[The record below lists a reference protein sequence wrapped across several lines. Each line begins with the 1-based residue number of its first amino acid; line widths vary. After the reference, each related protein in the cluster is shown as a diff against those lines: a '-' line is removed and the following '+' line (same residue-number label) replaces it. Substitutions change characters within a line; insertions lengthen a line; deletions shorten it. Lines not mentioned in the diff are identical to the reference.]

1 MGTSMET
8 TVTAG
13 GALTRIVIADLDALR
28 AALHEAEG
36 APTSVRPELG
46 SPLPDLIAGQE
57 DETALWQRCASAFT
71 LDPQQWIA
79 YGNHLLAC
87 GRIGEALDAY
97 RALSQKPRWRWHF
110 FRYTARL
117 HQTIEDW
124 PRAILTWTEA
134 MEEFR
139 DTPRFDDILAS
150 RGSVY
155 LRAGLL
161 EDACSDYLE
170 LRLRQPSSPAGHLGL
185 IRALCAMR
193 AFGAARAVRD
203 DAARLSVHV
212 PPSLDSNALI
222 QMDETLVRASGDVP
236 SLLAFGQMLAR
247 NCLDDASAGSH
258 LRRVLHNRSAY
269 FSPDTWNALT
279 LLFTDR
285 PAVATLINE
294 LRASQTHTL
303 SEEIAV
309 VEAQLADGSL
319 PAQGPNALRLRAQRA
334 TALVRLDRRE
344 EALAEVG
351 AIARDTQDWPAVPE
365 TLSTVL
371 EWRDVQLGDVAG
383 AQARYWTRRRR
394 LHTADRSHELAPVTR
409 VAEMA
414 DVIVLTQVRNEM
426 PNLPSFL
433 DHHRQLGVRRF
444 VIVDNGSEDGTAEYL
459 AAMNDVE
466 LLMTR
471 ASYRR
476 AGAGV
481 EWLDPIARRPE
492 YADTLCL
499 RLDADERF
507 VYPHCDRATV
517 SDLWTYLRGRGFDG
531 IAGPMIDL
539 FPESLAT
546 ISSFP
551 DHVEA
556 SRYFDADVSRC
567 PTVTPPYREYAG
579 GVRSRSLGGKQQ
591 TLGKVPGLRGGGRVE
606 RLGSHRCS
614 PVALADLSCALLHYK
629 FRPDFFDRAREEI
642 ARREYAQNGQEWQRY
657 LELETRTGEV
667 LPAEASRPYQSWH
680 DLVAVRLMHS
690 SDGWDAFVD
699 ALAS

>member
-1 MGTSMET
+1 MET
-8 TVTAG
+8 TIIMG
-13 GALTRIVIADLDALR
+13 GVKASIVIADLDELR
-28 AALHEAEG
+28 AALHEAE
-36 APTSVRPELG
+36 ASSTPARPVLG
-46 SPLPDLIAGQE
+46 SALPDLIAGQD
-57 DETALWQRCASAFT
+57 DETVLWQRCASAFT
-71 LDPQQWIA
+71 FDPKQWIA

-97 RALSQKPRWRWHF
+97 RALSQEPRWRWHF
-110 FRYTARL
+110 FRCSAHL
-117 HQTIEDW
+117 HQAIEDW

-134 MEEFR
+134 MAEFR
-139 DTPRFDDILAS
+139 DTSRFDHILAS

-161 EDACSDYLE
+161 DDACSDYLE
-170 LRLRQPSSPAGHLGL
+170 LRLRQPSSTAGHLGL

-212 PPSLDSNALI
+212 HPPLDSNALI
-222 QMDETLVRASGDVP
+222 QMDETLVRASGDVT
-236 SLLAFGQMLAR
+236 SLLTFGQMLAR
-247 NCLDDASAGSH
+247 DCSDDASAGSH
-258 LRRVLHNRSAY
+258 LRRVLHKRSAY

-279 LLFTDR
+279 LLFAER
-285 PAVATLINE
+285 PGVATVIDG
-294 LRASQTHTL
+294 LRKSQNNTL

-309 VEAQLADGSL
+309 VEAQLASDSP
-319 PAQGPNALRLRAQRA
+319 PAQGPNGLRLRAQRA
-334 TALVRLDRRE
+334 TALVRLGHRE
-344 EALAEVG
+344 EALAEAG
-351 AIARDTQDWPAVPE
+351 AIARDTQDWSAMPEAV
-365 TLSTVL
+365 SIVL

-394 LHTADRSHELAPVTR
+394 QQTADRSHELAPVTR
-409 VAEMA
+409 VAKTT
-414 DVIVLTQVRNEM
+414 DVIVLAQVRNEM

-433 DHHRQLGVRRF
+433 DHHRRLGVRRF
-444 VIVDNGSEDGTAEYL
+444 VIVDNGSEDGTTDYL
-459 AAMNDVE
+459 AAMHDVE
-466 LLMTR
+466 LLVTR

-481 EWLDPIARRPE
+481 EWLDPIARRIE
-492 YADTLCL
+492 HADTLCL

-551 DHVEA
+551 DHVAA
-556 SRYFDADVSRC
+556 SRYFDADMNSC
-567 PTVTPPYREYAG
+567 STVMPPYREHAG

-591 TLGKVPGLRGGGRVE
+591 TLGKVPGLRGGGRIE

-614 PVALADLSCALLHYK
+614 PVNLADLSCALLHYK

-667 LPAEASRPYQSWH
+667 LPAEASRLYRSWR
-680 DLVAVRLMHS
+680 DLAAAKLMHS
-690 SDGWDAFVD
+690 SQGWDAFVD
-699 ALAS
+699 ALAP